1 VLFFLMYLAIGL
13 LFARRK
19 LQELSSA
26 PDDDS
31 RSAMLRWSAR
41 QGDYVD
47 GSILFGPPIVGFGL
61 QFALVQHIE
70 FGAAYSALALGIIY
84 MSLARWLA
92 GHARALLL
100 SETCLALGVVFASLA
115 IPLGL
120 DARWT
125 SAAWAVEGAAVFW
138 LGLRQQRTLAKAFG
152 LLLQFGAGMALLI
165 DLQSLLYRNSYGLLA
180 HGDFWTPLI
189 VSLAAMISAG
199 FLQTLAPT
207 KQRLGALLLA
217 WAVMW
222 WAVAVISGAERFAAV
237 EVQIPT
243 MLFLAS
249 LSVALW
255 TVVAL
260 RLRWSP
266 FSVLCALLTPA
277 CTLLLLASLSFD
289 YHPAAH
295 WGWLAWAA
303 VFAVHALSLRR
314 LVDLLPGWAASAAHV
329 IGCWLIISVLA
340 LELRFGLMQLSEHY
354 NAWRWL
360 GWALLP
366 SAYLLLMA
374 APRTLPWP
382 IEPYSREYRVWAAAP
397 LALLMLVWFWL
408 ANIFSDGAADPLP
421 YLPVLNPLE
430 LGLLFALAGIFVWS
444 RSRLAQLGISEDLAQ
459 RTNQV
464 IAGVCLFALVTAIVM
479 RTAHHWIGV
488 PYELDDL
495 LASMRV
501 QAALSIVWTLMALAL
516 MVGGHLRG
524 RREVWIAG
532 AILIGVVVAKLFFV
546 ELSDRGGLERIVSFI
561 GVGVLLLVVGY
572 FSPLPPKSPA
582 HSATGP
588 QS

>member
-1 VLFFLMYLAIGL
+1 M
-13 LFARRK
+13 
-19 LQELSSA
+19 
-26 PDDDS
+26 
-31 RSAMLRWSAR
+31 
-41 QGDYVD
+41 
-47 GSILFGPPIVGFGL
+47 
-61 QFALVQHIE
+61 
-70 FGAAYSALALGIIY
+70 
-84 MSLARWLA
+84 
-92 GHARALLL
+92 
-100 SETCLALGVVFASLA
+100 
-115 IPLGL
+115 
-120 DARWT
+120 
-125 SAAWAVEGAAVFW
+125 
-138 LGLRQQRTLAKAFG
+138 
-152 LLLQFGAGMALLI
+152 
-165 DLQSLLYRNSYGLLA
+165 
-180 HGDFWTPLI
+180 
-189 VSLAAMISAG
+189 
-199 FLQTLAPT
+199 
-207 KQRLGALLLA
+207 
-217 WAVMW
+217 
-222 WAVAVISGAERFAAV
+222 
-237 EVQIPT
+237 
-243 MLFLAS
+243 
-249 LSVALW
+249 
-255 TVVAL
+255 
-260 RLRWSP
+260 
-266 FSVLCALLTPA
+266 LCALLSPA
-277 CTLLLLASLSFD
+277 CSLLLLAALSSD

-295 WGWLAWAA
+295 WGWLAWAV

-314 LVDLLPGWAASAAHV
+314 LADLMPNWAASAAHV

-382 IEPYSREYRVWAAAP
+382 VANYPREYRVWAAAP

-408 ANIFSDGAADPLP
+408 ANTFSDGAADPLP

-444 RSRLAQLGISEDLAQ
+444 RSRLAQLGIGENLAQ
-459 RTNQV
+459 RIAQV
-464 IAGVCLFALVTAIVM
+464 IAGVCLFALVTAAVM
-479 RTAHHWIGV
+479 RAAHHWIGV

-572 FSPLPPKSPA
+572 FAPLPPKSAPQ
-582 HSATGP
+582 SAPGP